1 MSNKVAI
8 VFAVC
13 LALCVAS
20 SSAGTFQFI
29 IILYFLKPFCVTFWS
44 SDGMRIEKSYQN
56 NVEQIK

>member
-13 LALCVAS
+13 LAFCVAS

-29 IILYFLKPFCVTFWS
+29 IIIL
-44 SDGMRIEKSYQN
+44 
-56 NVEQIK
+56 